1 MAGFGPRRDRVPPPQ
16 PGPGLTA
23 TEQVFSVLNVS
34 SVADDMTAR
43 ARIRN
48 EALRLFAANGPDVV
62 TVRQIATA
70 AGVSP
75 ALVLH
80 HFGSKTG
87 LRQAVDDYA
96 AHAFDALFELGEQDS
111 GLSREGGAA
120 SVAELIGRRFSPDSP
135 LPAYL
140 RRLLLSGD
148 PAGAQLFRSWF
159 SSTVRMLEGMEQEGV
174 VSRADEAA
182 VRAAVLLVNDLAVI
196 VMRDLVRDVLGV
208 DPLSP
213 AGLAGWAREV
223 ANLYDGKLWAAGP
236 PAWASSAASVK
247 AEP

>member
-1 MAGFGPRRDRVPPPQ
+1 
-16 PGPGLTA
+16 
-23 TEQVFSVLNVS
+23 
-34 SVADDMTAR
+34 MTAR

-48 EALRLFAANGPDVV
+48 EALRLFAANGPDGV

-80 HFGSKTG
+80 HFGTKTG

-96 AHAFDALFELGEQDS
+96 GHAFDALFELGEQDS

-120 SVAELIGRRFSPDSP
+120 SVAELIGRRFPPDSP

-140 RRLLLSGD
+140 RRLVLSGD
-148 PAGAQLFRSWF
+148 PAGVQLFRSWF
-159 SSTVRMLEGMEQEGV
+159 SSTVRMLEGMEQDGV
-174 VSRADEAA
+174 VSRADETA

-223 ANLYDGKLWAAGP
+223 ANLYDGRLWAAGP
-236 PAWASSAASVK
+236 PAWARGRLDSGGSDSEAAGSDVPGASSAVSVQ
-247 AEP
+247 AES